1 MIIDQ
6 EFKSLIPPLS
16 DEEYKQLEENIL
28 KDGVRDSVTYWDNN
42 GDHILIDGHNRWEI
56 AKKHNL
62 PINERRMTF
71 PDREA
76 VIQWIILNQFG
87 RRNLSAYDRSILA
100 LKLKSVIA
108 ERAREKMINAPQKK
122 VEREK
127 EIKEI
132 FKKFP
137 YDTAVNLAADK
148 RKQFADEDRRNS
160 QRNEKYI
167 YFARFDKDKLKIGSS
182 INPQSRIEQLSVS
195 CPGIELAEIVLFGTG
210 AEKHENAIK
219 KKFARYQIGNECY
232 QCPDEILK
240 QMIAYTRKEAARK
253 DNTDYQLAH
262 AAGVSHD
269 TIHKVETILE
279 KGTPKMQELCQK
291 GEMSVNAAYSMIKGA
306 ERETRQKREAAELR
320 EAEKRHKELAEQKA
334 EGVVSINAVRQDKA
348 DSVLI
353 FNDFKEDIRLMGNK
367 VLTLGGQLSRDE
379 IKDVLRCGSMWDL
392 RELEQTLS
400 NYASIITRT
409 RRAIEEVY
417 HEKQSGGAI

>member
-6 EFKSLIPPLS
+6 EFKNLIPPLS
-16 DEEYKQLEENIL
+16 ADEYKQLEENIL
-28 KDGVRDSVTYWDNN
+28 RDGIRDSVTYWDNN
-42 GDHILIDGHNRWEI
+42 GDHILIDGHNRWAI

-100 LKLKSVIA
+100 LKLKPVIA
-108 ERAREKMINAPQKK
+108 EKAKENILSAQNNDASAAHQK
-122 VEREK
+122 
-127 EIKEI
+127 
-132 FKKFP
+132 
-137 YDTAVNLAADK
+137 
-148 RKQFADEDRRNS
+148 S
-160 QRNEKYI
+160 
-167 YFARFDKDKLKIGSS
+167 DKL
-182 INPQSRIEQLSVS
+182 INTNK
-195 CPGIELAEIVLFGTG
+195 ELAKV
-210 AEKHENAIK
+210 
-219 KKFARYQIGNECY
+219 
-232 QCPDEILK
+232 
-240 QMIAYTRKEAARK
+240 
-253 DNTDYQLAH
+253 
-262 AAGVSHD
+262 AGVSHD
-269 TIHKVETILE
+269 TINRVEYIQNNASDQVKE
-279 KGTPKMQELCQK
+279 KCKEGVLSINQ
-291 GEMSVNAAYSMIKGA
+291 AYLMTRGV
-306 ERETRQKREAAELR
+306 EHETRQKREAAELR

-334 EGVVSINAVRQDKA
+334 EGVVSIDAARQDKA

-379 IKDVLRCGSMWDL
+379 VKDVLRCGSIWDL

-417 HEKQSGGAI
+417 HEKQSGGAV

>member
-6 EFKSLIPPLS
+6 EFKALIPPLS
-16 DEEYKQLEENIL
+16 SEEYQQLEENIL
-28 KDGVRDSVTYWDNN
+28 RDGIRDSVTYWDNN

-56 AKKHNL
+56 AQKHNL

-87 RRNLSAYDRSILA
+87 RRNLSAYDRGVLA
-100 LKLKSVIA
+100 LRLKPVLKEQAKNRMIDGAKGAQISAEAKGETRDKIA
-108 ERAREKMINAPQKK
+108 Q
-122 VEREK
+122 V
-127 EIKEI
+127 
-132 FKKFP
+132 
-137 YDTAVNLAADK
+137 
-148 RKQFADEDRRNS
+148 
-160 QRNEKYI
+160 
-167 YFARFDKDKLKIGSS
+167 
-182 INPQSRIEQLSVS
+182 
-195 CPGIELAEIVLFGTG
+195 
-210 AEKHENAIK
+210 
-219 KKFARYQIGNECY
+219 
-232 QCPDEILK
+232 
-240 QMIAYTRKEAARK
+240 
-253 DNTDYQLAH
+253 
-262 AAGVSHD
+262 AGVSHD

-279 KGTPKMQELCQK
+279 KGTPKMQELCKK
-291 GEMSVNAAYSMIKGA
+291 GEMSVNAAYGMIKGA

-334 EGVVSINAVRQDKA
+334 EGVVSIDAVRQDKA

-353 FNDFKEDIRLMGNK
+353 FNEFKEDIRLMGNK

-379 IKDVLRCGSMWDL
+379 VKDVLRCGSMWDL

-417 HEKQSGGAI
+417 HEKQSNGAI

>member
-6 EFKSLIPPLS
+6 EFKDLIPPLS
-16 DEEYKQLEENIL
+16 ADEFKQLEENIL
-28 KDGVRDSVTYWDNN
+28 RDGIRDSVTYWDNN

-56 AKKHNL
+56 AQKHNL

-100 LKLKSVIA
+100 LKLKPVIA
-108 ERAREKMINAPQKK
+108 EKAREQLASHTDQGYQKSDK
-122 VEREK
+122 
-127 EIKEI
+127 
-132 FKKFP
+132 
-137 YDTAVNLAADK
+137 AVHTNK
-148 RKQFADEDRRNS
+148 
-160 QRNEKYI
+160 
-167 YFARFDKDKLKIGSS
+167 
-182 INPQSRIEQLSVS
+182 
-195 CPGIELAEIVLFGTG
+195 ELAHV
-210 AEKHENAIK
+210 
-219 KKFARYQIGNECY
+219 
-232 QCPDEILK
+232 
-240 QMIAYTRKEAARK
+240 
-253 DNTDYQLAH
+253 
-262 AAGVSHD
+262 AGVSHD

-291 GEMSVNAAYSMIKGA
+291 GEMSVNAAYSMIKGS

-334 EGVVSINAVRQDKA
+334 EGVVSIDAVRQDKA

-417 HEKQSGGAI
+417 HEKQSNGAI

>member
-6 EFKSLIPPLS
+6 EFKDLIPPLS
-16 DEEYKQLEENIL
+16 ADEFKQLEENIL
-28 KDGVRDSVTYWDNN
+28 RDGIRDSVTYWDNN

-56 AKKHNL
+56 AQKHNL

-71 PDREA
+71 NSLDE

-100 LKLKSVIA
+100 LKLKPVIA
-108 ERAREKMINAPQKK
+108 QQAKQNQVDAGGAVHQKSDK
-122 VEREK
+122 
-127 EIKEI
+127 
-132 FKKFP
+132 
-137 YDTAVNLAADK
+137 AVNTNK
-148 RKQFADEDRRNS
+148 
-160 QRNEKYI
+160 
-167 YFARFDKDKLKIGSS
+167 
-182 INPQSRIEQLSVS
+182 
-195 CPGIELAEIVLFGTG
+195 ELAYV
-210 AEKHENAIK
+210 
-219 KKFARYQIGNECY
+219 
-232 QCPDEILK
+232 
-240 QMIAYTRKEAARK
+240 
-253 DNTDYQLAH
+253 
-262 AAGVSHD
+262 AGVSHD

-334 EGVVSINAVRQDKA
+334 EGVVSIDAVRQDKE

-353 FNDFKEDIRLMGNK
+353 FNGFKEDIRLMGNK

-417 HEKQSGGAI
+417 HEKQSNGAV